1 MRKFITCTNMSA
13 YIQHIIEFIFF
24 QYSNLQTYLP
34 FSLEKDED
42 IFEFS
47 NVLYTEIG
55 ISGTCKSE

>member
-42 IFEFS
+42 MFEIP
-47 NVLYTEIG
+47 NVL
-55 ISGTCKSE
+55 